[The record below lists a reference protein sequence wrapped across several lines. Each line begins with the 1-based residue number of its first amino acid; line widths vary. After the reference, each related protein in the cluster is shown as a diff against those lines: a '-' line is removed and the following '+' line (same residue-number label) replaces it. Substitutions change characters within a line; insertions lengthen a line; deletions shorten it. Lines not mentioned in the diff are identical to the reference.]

1 MRIWEQIQL
10 RITLMQ
16 SELFVIV
23 TLIKTINTMK
33 KLVLVGAL
41 IASVFS
47 ASAQQTVGKIF
58 SGPNEGKGFQ
68 LGSEKSSQ
76 VVLDATKAYNSNDS
90 QKELSYYSEEM
101 QKKTGDFNK
110 KWHAYAKKLNDVPL
124 SIFPMKVAGST
135 DEIVFMR
142 SKEERETTDG
152 SKQTMNLF
160 EIFTIDNEG
169 KIKNFAQYSSIP
181 ATNEFG
187 KTSGGKIYTKDENNG
202 RAFQF
207 SNRGEVEAME
217 KFNKAYNA
225 MDVATVLTF
234 FAEKVKI
241 TDFDGNKLVLD
252 KKDLSQMMEGYTS
265 LDWKIWGIL
274 PFKIA
279 ETDPVSGI
287 MVTSSEKRVLKDGTV
302 WEKSLVEFFQFDLN
316 GKISSIDQY
325 SRPKK

>member
-1 MRIWEQIQL
+1 
-10 RITLMQ
+10 
-16 SELFVIV
+16 
-23 TLIKTINTMK
+23 MK
-33 KLVLVGAL
+33 KLILVGAF

-110 KWHAYAKKLNDVPL
+110 KWHAYAKTLNDVPL
-124 SIFPMKVAGST
+124 SIMPMKVAGST

-142 SKEERETTDG
+142 SKEERETNDG

-160 EIFTIDNEG
+160 EIFTIDKEG

-187 KTSGGKIYTKDENNG
+187 KTSGGKIISKDENNG

-207 SNRGEVEAME
+207 SNRGEVAAIENL
-217 KFNKAYNA
+217 NKAYNA
-225 MDVATVLTF
+225 MDLKTVASF
-234 FAEKVKI
+234 FAEKINI
-241 TDFDGNKLVLD
+241 TDFDGNKIVLEN
-252 KKDLSQMMEGYTS
+252 KDLHLLMDPYSS

-287 MVTSSEKRVLKDGTV
+287 MVSATEKRVLKDGSV
-302 WEKSLVEFFQFDLN
+302 WNKSLVEFFTFDLN
-316 GKISSIDQY
+316 GKISVVNQFSQGA
-325 SRPKK
+325 K

>member
-1 MRIWEQIQL
+1 
-10 RITLMQ
+10 
-16 SELFVIV
+16 
-23 TLIKTINTMK
+23 MK
-33 KLVLVGAL
+33 KLVLVVAL

-68 LGSEKSSQ
+68 LGSEKSTQ
-76 VVLDATKAYNSNDS
+76 IVLDATKAYNSNDS

-142 SKEERETTDG
+142 SKEERETIDG

-160 EIFTIDNEG
+160 EIFTIDKEG
-169 KIKNFAQYSSIP
+169 KIKNFGQYSSIP

-187 KTSGGKIYTKDENNG
+187 KTSGGKIISKDDNNG

-207 SNRGEVEAME
+207 SNRGEVAAIE
-217 KFNKAYNA
+217 KLNKAYNA
-225 MDVATVLTF
+225 MDAAACVEL
-234 FAEKVKI
+234 FADKVKI
-241 TDFDGNKLVLD
+241 TDFDGNKAVID
-252 KKDLSQMMEGYTS
+252 KNDLRKMVEGYTS

-274 PFKIA
+274 PFKI
-279 ETDPVSGI
+279 ENTDPVSGI
-287 MVTSSEKRVLKDGTV
+287 LVTSSEKRVSKDGTV

-316 GKISSIDQY
+316 GKISGIDQY
-325 SRPKK
+325 SRSKK

>member
-1 MRIWEQIQL
+1 
-10 RITLMQ
+10 
-16 SELFVIV
+16 
-23 TLIKTINTMK
+23 MK
-33 KLVLVGAL
+33 KLILVGAF

-110 KWHAYAKKLNDVPL
+110 KWHAYAKTLNDVPL
-124 SIFPMKVAGST
+124 SIMPMKVAGST

-142 SKEERETTDG
+142 SKEERETNDG

-160 EIFTIDNEG
+160 EIFTIDKEG

-187 KTSGGKIYTKDENNG
+187 KTSGGKIISKDENNG

-207 SNRGEVEAME
+207 SNRGEVAAIENL
-217 KFNKAYNA
+217 NKAYNA
-225 MDVATVLTF
+225 MDLKTVASF
-234 FAEKVKI
+234 FAEKINI
-241 TDFDGNKLVLD
+241 TDFDGNKIVLEN
-252 KKDLSQMMEGYTS
+252 KDLHLLMDPYSS

-287 MVTSSEKRVLKDGTV
+287 LVTATEKRVLKDGSV
-302 WEKSLVEFFQFDLN
+302 WNKSLAEFFQFDLN
-316 GKISSIDQY
+316 GKISGVTQY
-325 SRPKK
+325 SHGIK